1 MTKKTERIIDT
12 QILEALLSGN
22 NAIAAAVMAD
32 ESLLTCA
39 GDLSGEAFQYFED
52 MLKKYWLIEERCDIQ
67 RYIAAKMDEQ
77 DILLYA
83 KVMGNSNL
91 LGLAFPIETPC
102 ANSLS

>member
-52 MLKKYWLIEERCDIQ
+52 MLKK
-67 RYIAAKMDEQ
+67 M
-77 DILLYA
+77 
-83 KVMGNSNL
+83 
-91 LGLAFPIETPC
+91 LGEGK
-102 ANSLS
+102 